1 MSGWYGFIGVPTDVG
16 NKACGAAEGPAALRA
31 IGLVPRMGMVDR
43 GDVRGPTYDGARD
56 DTGSRSVRE
65 TAAWCTGVRN
75 AVAGVLADGGTPV
88 MVGGDHAMALGSV
101 AAAAEHARRR
111 GRNFFVLWFDAH
123 PDFNTPETS
132 PSGNTHG
139 YPAALACGIGHPAL
153 LRVGAFTPLLRPDR
167 LIQFGIR
174 DIDTGEREN
183 LRRSGIEFHEM
194 PAVRERGL
202 AALVAHTINRI
213 QAAGGGHVHVSF
225 DIDALDPSVAPGVGT
240 PVPDGLLL
248 DECVD
253 SLRLLGSSGLVQS
266 LDIVEY
272 AATRDQGNRTA
283 HLVEHL
289 LAGFMAGTE
298 GKAAMVA

>member
-1 MSGWYGFIGVPTDVG
+1 MNGWYGFIGVPSDVG
-16 NKACGAAEGPAALRA
+16 NVACGAAEGPAALRA
-31 IGLVPRMGMVDR
+31 AGLPRRLGLVDR
-43 GDVRGPTYDGARD
+43 GDVHGPDYDGQRD
-56 DTGSRSVRE
+56 GTGSRSVRE

-75 AVAGVLADGGTPV
+75 GVADIFAAGGMPL

-101 AAAAEHARRR
+101 AAAAEHARRS

-139 YPAALACGIGHPAL
+139 YPAALACGIGHPTL

-174 DIDTGEREN
+174 DIDAGEREN
-183 LRRSGIEFHEM
+183 LQRSGIEFHEM
-194 PAVRERGL
+194 AAVRERGL
-202 AALVAHTINRI
+202 AALVAHTIARI

-240 PVPDGLLL
+240 PVPGGLML
-248 DECVD
+248 DECVEA
-253 SLRLLGSSGLVQS
+253 LRLLGASGLVQS
-266 LDIVEY
+266 MDVVEF
-272 AATRDQGNRTA
+272 AARHDQADRTA
-283 HLVEHL
+283 RVVEQL
-289 LAGFMAGTE
+289 LTGFLSAQRGRT
-298 GKAAMVA
+298 AMVA

>member
-1 MSGWYGFIGVPTDVG
+1 MSGWHGFVGVPTDVG
-16 NKACGAAEGPAALRA
+16 NTGCGAAAGPAALRA
-31 IGLVPRMGMVDR
+31 LGLPRCLGLVDR
-43 GDVRGPTYDGARD
+43 GDVRGPAYDGTRD
-56 DTGSRSVRE
+56 ATGSRSVQE
-65 TAAWCTGVRN
+65 TADWCAGVRD
-75 AVAGVLADGGTPV
+75 AVAGVLADGGLPV

-101 AAAAEHARRR
+101 AAAADHARRL

-139 YPAALACGIGHPAL
+139 YPAAVACGIGHPAL

-167 LIQFGIR
+167 LVQFGIR

-183 LRRSGIEFHEM
+183 LRRAGIEFHEM

-202 AALVAHTINRI
+202 PALVAHTISRI

-248 DECVD
+248 DESVRA
-253 SLRLLGSSGLVQS
+253 LRLLGASGLVHS
-266 LDIVEY
+266 LDVVEY
-272 AATRDQGNRTA
+272 AATQDQGNSTA
-283 HLVEHL
+283 HVVEHL
-289 LAGFMAGTE
+289 LAGFLAGQR
-298 GKAAMVA
+298 GQAALVA

>member
-174 DIDTGEREN
+174 DIDAGERDN

-253 SLRLLGSSGLVQS
+253 SLRLLGASGLVQS